1 MRPSIKFGFGFLTT
15 TMGAIA
21 LATSA
26 YAIPE
31 VRVSEPTPLEVAQTT
46 PEATPIAVP
55 SPEPTSQPG
64 GTLPPPT
71 QETPAVTP
79 GSTQPTPTPIPT
91 ETAPTQTAPQSVPKA
106 SPQSVSSPAING
118 LRIEIAPASNSQV
131 PADGRSTVQ
140 LSGQI
145 VDAKGTPINE
155 DVLVTLTSSAG
166 KFIGADQDTDRP
178 GFQVMAR
185 SGKFAVELQST
196 LEAKKVKIR
205 AAIDPKQQEDGLNS
219 VPFPAPTTLPE
230 QLATG
235 GLEAYTQVDFITN
248 LRPSLVSGVVNFRIG
263 KAGTDFYAP
272 FREFLSQDSDGYR
285 VDFYSAVFAT
295 GKVGDWLFTGA
306 FNNSRSLNQQ
316 CDGSTRL
323 FRDTQFC
330 EQAYPVYGD
339 SSTVDYL
346 TPSTDSVYAKLE
358 KTSPFGGQ
366 DYFMWGDYRTEEF
379 SSASQYY
386 TATARQLHGFKANYN
401 FGPLQATFAYG
412 NNLDGF
418 QRDTLA
424 ANGTSGLYF
433 LSRRLVIGGSES
445 VFLETEELNRPGS
458 VVERVPLSRIKDYEV
473 DYDRGTIFFR
483 RPIQSTDFDLFGR
496 TLVRRIVVTYQYD
509 SQGGNGDSNLYAGRL
524 QYNLS
529 KEFGRESFVGATYLK
544 EDQGL
549 RDFELYGADLLFN
562 FGKNGQVVAE
572 IARSQ
577 NRNLFSDS
585 FSTDAFRRTGTQFVE
600 GNAYRVEARTA
611 LSDALRARA
620 YYRSVDEGFSNT
632 ATFSFVP
639 GQTRYGAEV
648 GAQIGANTLFRAQID
663 REINFGVASFVR
675 TGFSLFDTEVEPL
688 PGARVDNSL
697 TTISA
702 GLEQKFGKAS
712 LSLDWVNRNRD
723 DRATDNLN
731 EDSNQIVSR
740 LAVPLSEK
748 LLFRAQ
754 NETNFSGEDP
764 LYPNRTTFGLD
775 WKVNPGVTV
784 RLAQQFLG
792 STSQFK
798 GNSIT
803 SLDTLVDHKLSE
815 DTSLTGRYSVLSG
828 ASGMTGQ
835 GAIGLNHRIK
845 LSPGLRVNL
854 GYERIFGDIFGY
866 TAAGQRYAQPY
877 AVGQS
882 ASSLGVSSGDSYN
895 IGIDY
900 TDSPDFK
907 ASARF
912 ERRNSDIGD
921 NTVWSVGAAGK
932 LSPAFTVLA
941 RFQQANASNQL
952 LTGLG
957 DYKSFKFGVA
967 YRDPNNDKLN
977 LLAKYEFRQ
986 NPGLTSDS
994 LLFGDL
1000 TNGEKVH
1007 IASLEALYAPN
1018 FRWEFYGKYAL
1029 RNTQS
1034 AAGLDGT
1041 NFISLAQLRSTY
1053 RLGYNWDI
1061 GGEVRWLGQSLTGFD
1076 EVGFLLEAG
1085 YYLTPNLR
1093 VAAGY
1098 SFGNVNNDRDFD
1110 GSRSRGG
1117 FYATVSLKLNELF
1130 GGFGLQRVSPPQQ
1143 RESRKETVT
1152 QQPQPSTQSQ
1162 AQPATITQSQLPTLT
1177 TVSVEGEQR

>member
-1 MRPSIKFGFGFLTT
+1 MRVPSIKFGFGLLTT
-15 TMGAIA
+15 TIGAIV
-21 LATSA
+21 LAASA
-26 YAIPE
+26 IAQT
-31 VRVSEPTPLEVAQTT
+31 PTPIV
-46 PEATPIAVP
+46 VP
-55 SPEPTSQPG
+55 SPEPTSEPG
-64 GTLPPPT
+64 GTMPPPT
-71 QETPAVTP
+71 TPELTP
-79 GSTQPTPTPIPT
+79 GSTQPTPQPTSSPTPT
-91 ETAPTQTAPQSVPKA
+91 EPQSAPTAPATPAPSIP
-106 SPQSVSSPAING
+106 SPVVNG
-118 LRIEIAPASNSQV
+118 VRIEIAPASNSQV
-131 PADGRSTVQ
+131 PADGRSSVQ
-140 LSGQI
+140 LAGQI
-145 VDAKGTPINE
+145 VDANGTPVNE

-166 KFIGADQDTDRP
+166 KFLGADQDTDRP

-185 SGKFAVELQST
+185 SGKFTAELQST
-196 LEAKKVKIR
+196 LEPKKVKVR
-205 AAIDPKQQEDGLNS
+205 AAIDPKKQEDGLSS
-219 VPFPAPTTLPE
+219 VPYPAPSTLPK
-230 QLATG
+230 QWGLN

-248 LRPSLVSGVVNFRIG
+248 LRPPLVSGVVNLRIG

-272 FREFLSQDSDGYR
+272 FREFLQDTDGYR

-306 FNNSRSLNQQ
+306 FNNSRPLNQQ

-323 FRDTQFC
+323 FRDSQFC
-330 EQAYPVYGD
+330 DQAYPVYGD

-358 KTSPFGGQ
+358 KTSRFGGQ
-366 DYFMWGDYRTEEF
+366 DYFMWGDYKTEEF
-379 SSASQYY
+379 SAASQYY

-418 QRDTLA
+418 QRDTLV

-433 LSRRLVIGGSES
+433 LSRRLVVGGSES
-445 VFLETEELNRPGS
+445 VYLETEELNRPGS
-458 VVERVPLSRIKDYEV
+458 VVERTALSRIKDYEI
-473 DYDRGTIFFR
+473 DYDRGTLIFR
-483 RPIQSTDFDLFGR
+483 RPIQSTDLDLFGR

-509 SQGGNGDSNLYAGRL
+509 SVGGGDNKLYAGRL

-529 KEFGRESFVGATYLK
+529 KEFGRESFVGGTYLR

-549 RDFELYGADLLFN
+549 RDFELYGADLLFS
-562 FGKNGQVVAE
+562 FGKSGQVVAE
-572 IARSQ
+572 MARSSNQ
-577 NRNLFSDS
+577 NLFADP
-585 FSTDAFRRTGTQFVE
+585 FSTDPLRTTGRQFVE
-600 GNAYRVEARTA
+600 GNAYRVEARTS
-611 LSDALRARA
+611 LSEALRARA
-620 YYRSVDEGFSNT
+620 YYRSVDENFSNT
-632 ATFSFVP
+632 ATFSFTP
-639 GQTRYGAEV
+639 GQTRYGAEFS
-648 GAQIGANTLFRAQID
+648 AQVAPNTLFKAQVD
-663 REINFGVASFVR
+663 REINFGTASYVL
-675 TGFSLFDTEVEPL
+675 TGTSLFDTEVEPL
-688 PGARVDNSL
+688 PGTRVDNSL

-702 GLEQKFGKAS
+702 GLEQKLGKAS
-712 LSLDWVNRNRD
+712 LSLDWVKRNRD
-723 DRATDNLN
+723 DRATDNLD

-740 LAVPLSEK
+740 LAIPLTEK

-754 NETNFSGEDP
+754 NETNFGGEDP

-775 WKVNPGVTV
+775 WKLNPGVTV
-784 RLAQQFLG
+784 RLAQQFYG

-803 SLDTLVDHKLSE
+803 SLDTIVDHKLSD
-815 DTSLTGRYSVLSG
+815 DTSLTGRYSVLGG

-866 TAAGQRYAQPY
+866 AAAGQRYAQPY

-895 IGIDY
+895 VGIDY
-900 TDSPDFK
+900 TDSPSFK

-921 NTVWSVGAAGK
+921 NTVWSIAAAGK
-932 LSPAFTVLA
+932 LTPAFTVLA

-957 DYKSFKFGVA
+957 DYKSFKLGVA

-986 NPGLTSDS
+986 NPGFTSDS

-1007 IASLEALYAPN
+1007 IASLEALYSPN
-1018 FRWEFYGKYAL
+1018 FRWEFYGKYAM
-1029 RNTQS
+1029 RSTQS
-1034 AAGLDGT
+1034 AAGLEGT
-1041 NFISLAQLRSTY
+1041 NFISLGQLRSTY
-1053 RLGYNWDI
+1053 RLGFNWDL
-1061 GGEVRWLGQSLTGFD
+1061 GGEVRWTSQSVTGFD
-1076 EVGFLLEAG
+1076 ELGFLLEAG

-1093 VAAGY
+1093 LAAGY
-1098 SFGNVNNDRDFD
+1098 SFGDVNNDRDFD

-1143 RESRKETVT
+1143 REAQKEVVT
-1152 QQPQPSTQSQ
+1152 QADPSTQSQ
-1162 AQPATITQSQLPTLT
+1162 AQPATITQSQLPTLNNI
-1177 TVSVEGEQR
+1177 SAEGEQR